1 MNKNCVDK
9 VKKRDGRIVDFDF
22 SRIEKSIFKAITAT
36 GQGDGRKSKKIVNRV
51 VQILNRRF
59 KKGEI
64 PYVEQIQN
72 IVEEVLILEG
82 LVETA

>member
-36 GQGDGRKSKKIVNRV
+36 GQGDGKKSKKIVNRV
-51 VQILNRRF
+51 
-59 KKGEI
+59 
-64 PYVEQIQN
+64 IQ
-72 IVEEVLILEG
+72 
-82 LVETA
+82 